1 MGAPIEAGRF
11 TAQTELTR
19 NLVVEAGAGTGKTTL
34 LITRLCLAILVQKV
48 PVERLVAMTFT
59 EKAAAEMKTRLVSA
73 LHEIIAALQVPHFTP
88 KEESLNMGEAVLSLA
103 RTYFQKVP
111 RFAFTD
117 KELLARAEA
126 ALTYIERANIG
137 TIHSFCAD
145 ILKQFPLEAGLPPNA
160 EIDTGP
166 KLAYMFENHWHHFLE
181 TEMGDN
187 APHASQWKMVLEA
200 VTLSEL
206 KDFAQELCDGKVEK
220 YDYWAYAEKMAQLCQ
235 QKIIRCKEIVAS
247 KKRRITI
254 MNKLDM
260 AADSLKRSILY
271 LTRQPFE
278 RKTLS
283 EGDVLT
289 ASVPSKPHTG
299 WTMEEES
306 EACTLVRF
314 AKDLLPERQHVF
326 TTAYELVQP
335 LVERVR
341 TEFIRNGNLTFNDL
355 IVKTRDLLQRNL
367 SVRRLLKER
376 FDVLFVDEF
385 QDTDPLQGE
394 IFLFLAEKKNTFAP
408 HWQQVDLEE
417 GKLFVVG
424 DPKQSIYRFRGADI
438 EAYTS
443 FTDLIIANGGQLCTL
458 ENNYRSVPA
467 IVDFANS
474 ACAPVMQRQAAYY
487 ADGSAENKSFYQ
499 ADYKPI
505 EPTRAQPKSSASVQW
520 LFVEESGAASAEE
533 YRQNQ
538 AAAIAQW
545 IHENVGHL
553 KLSDGRTLAYKDVTI
568 LFRSLPAAHIYT
580 RIFRHAGIPFH
591 VEADRDYFR
600 KQEVNDLLNVLRLL
614 VNPYNAVALTGV
626 LRSPWQGFTDQEIY
640 RAAQEG
646 ALDLFKTPSN
656 ARLSACYERL
666 RLLVQTAAQQ
676 SVPAFLEQLF
686 YSLFFA
692 PACAAAYEGEKTLD
706 ILNHLAQLAQDYTD
720 KMPVSIAQFLTYLE
734 EMLADVPE
742 QLTPSLPSGE
752 QDVVT
757 VMTVHK
763 AKGLAFPVVI
773 FADLSKV
780 FSRGD
785 GNSHLFGWRENIHGL
800 RVGDI
805 KDVSM
810 PFLEEEQDKHEA
822 CEEMRILYVALTRAR
837 EKLLLVGNEIKLKE
851 VFALKT
857 LSDALVEARL
867 FPSKNLILQQKD
879 EQEAWEKLAA
889 LAQQAG
895 NPAPEKQR
903 SLADEI
909 LCYWT
914 EKEQGFKKGDLFIP
928 VVFQSYATPESVL
941 RRVYAY
947 HRSSGSTYLDEAS
960 AAAWRKADQARR
972 EDYKK
977 LLAGEKAAPSRRT
990 EEGSPSYQTQG
1001 SAVAVGTLCHHALQW
1016 MFSHHPKNPS
1026 AQLSAALDYAVQ
1038 AASLPEHKAEAQH
1051 VLDGFV
1057 KSALFARLY
1066 SYRLLAC
1073 EMPFSYIE
1081 QGQTV
1086 EGFMD
1091 LVLRK
1096 PEGNIWIVDY
1106 KTDLVTPG
1114 HEKEQAEKYRA
1125 QLSVYRAVGER
1136 VFAPASVQSS
1146 VAFVRSG
1153 EAVDL

>member
-73 LHEIIAALQVPHFTP
+73 LHEIIDSLHTP
-88 KEESLNMGEAVLSLA
+88 RAPQPNENLTAGEEILLLA
-103 RTYFQKVP
+103 RTYFQTVP
-111 RFAFTD
+111 RFAFTAQD
-117 KELLARAEA
+117 LLARAEA

-160 EIDTGP
+160 EVDTGP
-166 KLAYMFENHWHHFLE
+166 KLAYEFEKHWHHFLE
-181 TEMGDN
+181 TEMGEN
-187 APHASQWKMVLEA
+187 APHAAKWKMALEA
-200 VTLSEL
+200 VTLSEI
-206 KDFAQELCDGKVEK
+206 KNFAQELCDGKAEN
-220 YDYWAYAEKMAQLCQ
+220 YRYGAYAEKTALLCQ
-235 QKIIRCKEIVAS
+235 QKITRCEEILAS
-247 KKRRITI
+247 KKKKNALTG
-254 MNKLDM
+254 KLEM
-260 AADSLKRSILY
+260 AAESLKRSILY
-271 LTRQPFE
+271 LKHQPFE
-278 RKTLS
+278 EKSLAL
-283 EGDVLT
+283 GDALRV
-289 ASVPSKPHTG
+289 VPSSVIYAG
-299 WTMEEES
+299 WTAEEQN
-306 EACTLVRF
+306 EAYALVRF
-314 AKDLLPERQHVF
+314 ARDLFPERQRVF
-326 TTAYELVQP
+326 TTVYELVQP

-341 TEFIRNGNLTFNDL
+341 AEFIRNGNLTFNDL
-355 IVKTRDLLQRNL
+355 IIKTRNLLQCNL

-394 IFLFLAEKKNTFAP
+394 IFLFLAEKKNSFAP

-467 IVDFANS
+467 IVHFANA
-474 ACAPVMQRQAAYY
+474 ACEPVMQQQVSYY
-487 ADGSAENKSFYQ
+487 AKGPSVTKSFYQ

-505 EPTRAQPKSSASVQW
+505 EPTRAQPESSASVEW
-520 LFVEESGAASAEE
+520 LFVEQSAAASAEE

-545 IHENVGHL
+545 IHENVGRL
-553 KLSDGRTLAYKDVTI
+553 KLSDGRTLAYKDVTL

-600 KQEVNDLLNVLRLL
+600 KQEVNDLLNVLRLT
-614 VNPYNAVALTGV
+614 VNPYDAVALTGV
-626 LRSPWQGFTDQEIY
+626 LRSPWQGFTDEEIY
-640 RAAQEG
+640 KAAQEG
-646 ALDLFKTPSN
+646 TLNLLKTPSDVRLAACY
-656 ARLSACYERL
+656 ARLRQLVKSAAR
-666 RLLVQTAAQQ
+666 QN
-676 SVPAFLEQLF
+676 VPAFLDELF
-686 YSLFFA
+686 YSRFFA

-706 ILNHLAQLAQDYTD
+706 ILNHLAQIAQDYTD
-720 KMPVSIAQFLTYLE
+720 KMPVSAEQFLAYLE
-734 EMLADVPE
+734 EMLAEVPE

-773 FADLSKV
+773 FADLSKA
-780 FSRGD
+780 SSHGD

-805 KDVSM
+805 KDAAM
-810 PFLEEEQDKHEA
+810 PFLEEEQHKHEA

-857 LSDALVEARL
+857 LSDALAEARL
-867 FPSKNLILQQKD
+867 FPSKNLIKQRQA
-879 EQEAWEKLAA
+879 EREAWEKLAA
-889 LAQQAG
+889 KAQKEG
-895 NPAPEKQR
+895 LPAPVKER
-903 SLADEI
+903 TLADEI
-909 LCYWT
+909 LCYWS
-914 EKEQGFKKGDLFIP
+914 EKEQGFKKGNLFVP
-928 VVFQSYATPESVL
+928 VLFLEYTEPEAILS
-941 RRVYAY
+941 RVYAY
-947 HRSSGSTYLDEAS
+947 NRSSGGAYLNEAD
-960 AAAWRKADQARR
+960 AAAWRKADLARQ
-972 EDYKK
+972 EAYEQ
-977 LLAGEKAAPSRRT
+977 LVAGQKAAPSARA
-990 EEGSPSYQTQG
+990 EESAFYPKQG
-1001 SAVAVGTLCHHALQW
+1001 AAMAVGTLCHHALQW
-1016 MFSHHPKNPS
+1016 LFSRHPANP
-1026 AQLSAALDYAVQ
+1026 AEELDVAINYAAQ
-1038 AASLPEHKAEAQH
+1038 AASLPEYKEEAQT
-1051 VLDGFV
+1051 VLARFV
-1057 KSALFARLY
+1057 QSAIFKQLY
-1066 SYRLLAC
+1066 DCQTLAC
-1073 EMPFSYIE
+1073 EMPFSFME
-1081 QGQTV
+1081 QGQPV
-1086 EGFMD
+1086 EGVMD

-1096 PEGNIWIVDY
+1096 PDGNILIVDY
-1106 KTDLVTPG
+1106 KTDTVSAG
-1114 HEKEQAEKYRA
+1114 RAKEQAEKYRA
-1125 QLSVYRAVGER
+1125 QMAVYRAVGER
-1136 VFAPASVQSS
+1136 VFAPASVQSR
-1146 VAFVRSG
+1146 VVFVRSG
-1153 EAVDL
+1153 ETVDL